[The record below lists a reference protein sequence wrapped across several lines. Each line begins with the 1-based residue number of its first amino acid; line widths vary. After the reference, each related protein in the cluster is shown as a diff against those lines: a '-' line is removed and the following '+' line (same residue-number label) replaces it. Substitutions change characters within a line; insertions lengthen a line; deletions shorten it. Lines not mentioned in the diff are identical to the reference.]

1 MISLAFDTSTDYLL
15 VALSENG
22 EFFSQVFRYLPRAH
36 QENLLLTVDDLL
48 RKHSLGISRIDL
60 IVVGLGPGSYTGM
73 RIGVSIAKGISLS
86 LGLPVVGIST
96 LKAISEVFLGKR
108 EYIVPVLDAKRGEV
122 YFAIYEGKN
131 GDELFPPSAG
141 NAGNLRKIL
150 QGLDNYLLCGEAKK
164 FFPGEKSVWEEIL
177 PWGKA
182 LISLGEKKF
191 LKRGGTS
198 LPNLK
203 PFYLRPSYA
212 EEALSKKKTST

>member
-15 VALSENG
+15 VALSEKG
-22 EFFSQVFRYLPRAH
+22 KFFNQVFRYLPRAH
-36 QENLLLTVDDLL
+36 QENLLFAVDDLL
-48 RKHSLGISRIDL
+48 KMYSLSISKVDL

-73 RIGVSIAKGISLS
+73 RIGVSVAKGISLS

-108 EYIVPVLDAKRGEV
+108 EHVVPVLDAKRGEV
-122 YFAIYEGKN
+122 YFAVYEGKT
-131 GDELFPPSAG
+131 GDEIFPPSAG
-141 NAGNLRKIL
+141 KVENLKRIL
-150 QGLDNYLLCGEAKK
+150 QGLDDYLLCGEAKK
-164 FFPGEKSVWEEIL
+164 FFSEERNVWEEML

-182 LISLGEKKF
+182 LIALGEKKF
-191 LKRGGTS
+191 LKEGGTS

-212 EEALSKKKTST
+212 EEALSKKKPST

>member
-15 VALSENG
+15 VALSKKG

-36 QENLLLTVDDLL
+36 QENLLFTVDNLL
-48 RKHSLGISRIDL
+48 KKHSLSISRINL

-73 RIGVSIAKGISLS
+73 RIGVSVAKGISLS

-96 LKAISEVFLGKR
+96 LKAISEVFLGKK
-108 EYIVPVLDAKRGEV
+108 EHIVPVLDAKRGEV
-122 YFAIYEGKN
+122 YFAVYEGKT
-131 GDELFPPSAG
+131 GDEVFPPSAG
-141 NAGNLRKIL
+141 KVENLRKIL
-150 QGLDNYLLCGEAKK
+150 QRLDNYLLCGEAKK
-164 FFPGEKSVWEEIL
+164 FFSEEENIWEKML
-177 PWGKA
+177 PWGEA

-191 LKRGGTS
+191 LKEGGTP

-212 EEALSKKKTST
+212 EETLSKKKPPT